1 MADIQER
8 AEHAWR
14 MYSVDI
20 ATENRQPSEHELYI
34 TGYMAGVAQTQ
45 RDYSVH
51 YSRD

>member
-8 AEHAWR
+8 AEQAWR

-34 TGYMAGVAQTQ
+34 AGYMAGVAQTQ
-45 RDYSVH
+45 RDYSTH